1 MGFVTTYDRNI
12 WQYEI
17 MGYEREL
24 PEWQPLLDLYRT
36 MSEELIKRAERA
48 TRHAGFALPLDKAL
62 DLRCI
67 YPEPLEATIE
77 QDTTLQAIQAQP
89 ISHAYEAEERAER
102 IRTRRTVIALSA
114 LLWHDNIPRD
124 NPPADQPRQTAA

>member
-1 MGFVTTYDRNI
+1 
-12 WQYEI
+12 

-36 MSEELIKRAERA
+36 MHEALIKRAERA
-48 TRHAGFALPLDKAL
+48 TRRASFALPLDKAL

-67 YPEPLEATIE
+67 YPEQLEEAIE
-77 QDTTLQAIQAQP
+77 QDPALQAIEAQP

-102 IRTRRTVIALSA
+102 IRTRRTAIVLSA
-114 LLWHDNIPRD
+114 LLWHDNIPQD
-124 NPPADQPRQTAA
+124 NPPVDQPRPTAA